1 MIRFLGPVE
10 QEGTH
15 MIYFRIVATAIVTVA
30 IFTGAANAQ
39 KTTAKKAPVKK
50 TTTVTKPTLPP
61 LDVRVGRE
69 KAGNQL
75 SNVNDY
81 LNKLGPIAQN
91 LETAVADKNANK
103 LKPETAKKVDAAVQE
118 LIKSLQDLKF
128 GLSTLESEFRTKPTL
143 QKYLPTLQGI
153 TDLAAKSEDLAIA
166 GKFVLSKDP
175 LRQVGQKLTDTLAG
189 MPVSPAP

>member
-1 MIRFLGPVE
+1 
-10 QEGTH
+10 
-15 MIYFRIVATAIVTVA
+15 MIYFRIFATVIVTLA
-30 IFTGAANAQ
+30 IFTGAADAQ
-39 KTTAKKAPVKK
+39 KTTAKKVPPKK
-50 TTTVTKPTLPP
+50 TTVTKPTLPP

-103 LKPETAKKVDAAVQE
+103 LKPETAKKVEQAQQQ
-118 LIKSLQDLKF
+118 LIKSIQDLKF
-128 GLSTLESEFRTKPTL
+128 GLSTLEAEFRTKPTL
-143 QKYLPTLQGI
+143 QKYLPTIQGI
-153 TDLAAKSEDLAIA
+153 TDLTAKSEDLAIA

-175 LRQVGQKLTDTLAG
+175 LRQVAQKLTDTLAA
-189 MPVSPAP
+189 MPASPAP